1 MNEQLFIQWLKQFPR
16 VGGDLSGDQNKL
28 AATRAGAAASG
39 EQTEKGGITISIVGL
54 TTAKLG
60 IDALTTEFNKATTAA
75 AGLLQPIEQ
84 FNKALG
90 TSTKL
95 SAEILTPSRIQKDL
109 LKDQNISHQSIL
121 NNAINFSKL
130 LPGQARNIQKSNSE
144 FGTLNAL
151 ITSMTEKQA
160 VSNEAALNFGRF
172 LAASG
177 EDSQTLLHNL
187 QMSAKAIE
195 FSTGETGVF
204 RDQINAVG
212 SLSAA
217 TRQEFRGTAE
227 ELAAAA
233 LQATRLG
240 TTLEESRTSS
250 EKFLNIQGSI
260 ESELISMQMTGIN
273 QAKEM
278 NQLRMAAITGDY
290 DQIAKIQSKLIAENF
305 EQVKKKG
312 IPAMRAY
319 ADGIGLTVEQMSE
332 MYETSKGVNA
342 LQQENTDLLLKDYAA
357 KRGISKEE
365 EKILEAFKEKA
376 KEAGFNTE
384 TLTMGEVGQNQ
395 KLMDLYDLA
404 ANEVFSASGAKEGI
418 STDDTRTVAE
428 RGQEIQEQA
437 TEAFAQALSLEADEL
452 INGLEEGVESLTDA
466 MKDVLK
472 EATAPSTDPESLTEY
487 GKATATALLS
497 GLAKIV
503 LGEQYVEQ
511 IAKGTANGIQNAQ
524 GITPKQSTSNDRNTK
539 NTGTV

>member
-1 MNEQLFIQWLKQFPR
+1 MNEQLFIQWLKRLPR
-16 VGGDLSGDQNKL
+16 VGQLSQDQNKL
-28 AATRAGAAASG
+28 AEKMAGTTANGELTEFGEATI
-39 EQTEKGGITISIVGL
+39 KLFGL
-54 TTAKLG
+54 TAAKIG
-60 IDALTTEFNKATTAA
+60 IDALTTEFTKATTAA
-75 AGLLQPIEQ
+75 SGLLQPIEQ

-90 TSTKL
+90 TSTVL
-95 SAEILTPSRIQKDL
+95 SAQILTPSKEQLKL
-109 LKDQNISHQSIL
+109 LDGQNISQQSIL

-160 VSNEAALNFGRF
+160 VSNVAALNFGRF

-177 EDSQTLLHNL
+177 EDSQTLLRNL

-240 TTLEESRTSS
+240 TTLEDSRTSS

-278 NQLRMAAITGDY
+278 NQLRMAAQMGDY

-312 IPAMRAY
+312 PIAMKAF
-319 ADGIGLTVEQMSE
+319 AEGIGLTREQMSE

-342 LQQENTDLLLKDYAA
+342 LQQENTDLTLEQYKTT
-357 KRGISKEE
+357 RGISEEE
-365 EKILEAFKEKA
+365 EKILEAFKDKA
-376 KEAGFNTE
+376 KAEGFDTE
-384 TLTMGEVGQNQ
+384 KLTMGDIGQNQ
-395 KLMDLYDLA
+395 KLMDLYNLA
-404 ANEVFSASGAKEGI
+404 SDEVMVESGI
-418 STDDTRTVAE
+418 PMDDTRTVAE
-428 RGQEIQEQA
+428 RGQEIQDKA
-437 TEAFAQALSLEADEL
+437 TEKLVVEL
-452 INGLEEGVESLTDA
+452 AIETDDLITGLDA
-466 MKDVLK
+466 
-472 EATAPSTDPESLTEY
+472 A
-487 GKATATALLS
+487 ATALTDGMNKFIDNALNANKGGES
-497 GLAKIV
+497 MEKLVKDVGTEFLGGLAKIV

-511 IAKGTANGIQNAQ
+511 VAKGTTKGLQNAQ
-524 GITPKQSTSNDRNTK
+524 GITPKQSTSNLRNIK
-539 NTGTV
+539 NTGTVVTE

>member
-1 MNEQLFIQWLKQFPR
+1 MNEQLFIQWLKRLPR
-16 VGGDLSGDQNKL
+16 VGQSNDLGKDQNNRGQNRAEGPAGDSEIGETTIKL
-28 AATRAGAAASG
+28 F
-39 EQTEKGGITISIVGL
+39 GL
-54 TTAKLG
+54 
-60 IDALTTEFNKATTAA
+60 TAA
-75 AGLLQPIEQ
+75 AKGIDVLTTGFTQAANAASGLLQPIEQ

-95 SAEILTPSRIQKDL
+95 SAEILKPSDEQSEL
-109 LKDQNISHQSIL
+109 LKAQNISQQSIL
-121 NNAINFSKL
+121 QNAINFSKL
-130 LPGQARNIQKSNSE
+130 LPGQARNIQKSSSE

-151 ITSMTEKQA
+151 ITAMTEKQA
-160 VSNEAALNFGRF
+160 VSNDAALNFGRF

-177 EDSQTLLHNL
+177 EDSQTLLRNL

-250 EKFLNIQGSI
+250 ANFLNIQGSI

-278 NQLRMAAITGDY
+278 NQLRMAAIMGDY

-312 IPAMRAY
+312 RPAMQSY
-319 ADGIGLTVEQMSE
+319 ADGIGLTVEQMAE

-342 LQQENTDLLLKDYAA
+342 LQQENTDLTLEQYKT
-357 KRGISKEE
+357 KRGISTEE

-376 KEAGFNTE
+376 KAEGFNTE
-384 TLTMGEVGQNQ
+384 TLTMGEIGQNQ
-395 KLMDLYDLA
+395 KLMDLYGKA
-404 ANEVFSASGAKEGI
+404 TNEVVSKSGI
-418 STDDTRTVAE
+418 PMDDTRTVAE
-428 RGQEIQEQA
+428 RA
-437 TEAFAQALSLEADEL
+437 EAITSTAKEGIAGNLAVQSDEL
-452 INGLEEGVESLTDA
+452 ITGLDETSKSLTKGMNDLIDKA
-466 MKDVLK
+466 LSAS
-472 EATAPSTDPESLTEY
+472 EDPDSMTEVV
-487 GKATATALLS
+487 KAAGTGLLD
-497 GLAKIV
+497 GFARIV
-503 LGEQYVEQ
+503 LGEKYVEQ
-511 IAKGTANGIQNAQ
+511 VAKAVKTGMQDAQ
-524 GITPKQSTSNDRNTK
+524 GISPKTTITNNNRNSK
-539 NTGTV
+539 NTGTVDND